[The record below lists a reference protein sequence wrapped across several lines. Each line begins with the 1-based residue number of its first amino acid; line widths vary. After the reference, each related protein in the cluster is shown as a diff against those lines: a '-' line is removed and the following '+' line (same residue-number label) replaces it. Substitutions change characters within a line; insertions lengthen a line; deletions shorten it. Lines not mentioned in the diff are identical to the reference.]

1 MKKLVAFIN
10 TKDIIEDL
18 QKAAMIHFYFAYL
31 HPYFDG
37 NGRMARLLHQWYL
50 VQKGYPSAMFVSFS
64 YHIHQNRKQYDTAYK
79 LVEENAK
86 ISGVIDVTPF
96 LIYFAKNIYN
106 KIEAKNRTQ
115 LNLLEIFNA
124 ALKNG
129 KITEKE
135 KDLWNFALSAYGQN
149 EFSTKQL
156 ERDFQNAAYATIR
169 SFVLKFTRLQL
180 LTTVSYGNRI
190 KYKINLG

>member
-1 MKKLVAFIN
+1 M
-10 TKDIIEDL
+10 
-18 QKAAMIHFYFAYL
+18 
-31 HPYFDG
+31 
-37 NGRMARLLHQWYL
+37 
-50 VQKGYPSAMFVSFS
+50 
-64 YHIHQNRKQYDTAYK
+64 
-79 LVEENAK
+79 
-86 ISGVIDVTPF
+86 IDVTPF

-135 KDLWNFALSAYGQN
+135 KELWNFALSAYGQN